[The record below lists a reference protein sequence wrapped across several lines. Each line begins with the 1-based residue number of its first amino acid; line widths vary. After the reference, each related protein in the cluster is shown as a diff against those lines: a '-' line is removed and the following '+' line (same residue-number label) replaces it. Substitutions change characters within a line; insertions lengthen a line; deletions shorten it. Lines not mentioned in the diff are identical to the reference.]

1 MSFTFE
7 AQVRSD
13 LGKGA
18 SRRLRHANKFPA
30 VIYGKGE
37 EAISIE
43 LEQNTINNAQA
54 GNAEFFSSVIT
65 LVVDGKEMAVTVQA
79 MQRHAFKPRI
89 QHIDF
94 MRA

>member
-7 AQVRSD
+7 AQVRTD

-18 SRRLRHANKFPA
+18 SRRLRHTNKFPA

-37 EAISIE
+37 EAVSIE
-43 LEQNTINNAQA
+43 LDQNSINNAQA
-54 GNAEFFSSVIT
+54 NAEFFSSVIT
-65 LVVDGKEMAVTVQA
+65 LVVDGKEVAVTVKA
-79 MQRHAFKPRI
+79 IQRHAFKPRI

-94 MRA
+94 IRA

>member
-7 AQVRSD
+7 AQVRTD

-18 SRRLRHANKFPA
+18 SRRLRHTNKFPA

-37 EAISIE
+37 EAVSIE
-43 LEQNTINNAQA
+43 LDHDTINNAQR
-54 GNAEFFSSVIT
+54 NEEFFSSVIT
-65 LVVDGKEMAVTVQA
+65 LVVDGKEVAVTVKDI
-79 MQRHAFKPRI
+79 QRHAFKPKV

-94 MRA
+94 IRA

>member
-7 AQVRSD
+7 AQVRTD

-43 LEQNTINNAQA
+43 LEHDLVNNAQA
-54 GNAEFFSSVIT
+54 ASDEFFSSVIT
-65 LVVDGKEMAVTVQA
+65 LVVDGKEVAVTVKA
-79 MQRHAFKPRI
+79 MQRHAFKPKL

-94 MRA
+94 IRA

>member
-43 LEQNTINNAQA
+43 LEHDVVNNAQRSE
-54 GNAEFFSSVIT
+54 EFFSSVIT
-65 LVVDGKEMAVTVQA
+65 LVVDGTEMAVTVKA
-79 MQRHAFKPRI
+79 LQRHAFKPKL

-94 MRA
+94 IRA

>member
-7 AQVRSD
+7 AQVRTD

-18 SRRLRHANKFPA
+18 SRRLRHTNKFPA

-37 EAISIE
+37 EAVSIE
-43 LEQNTINNAQA
+43 LDQDAVNNAQV
-54 GNAEFFSSVIT
+54 NPEFYSSVIT
-65 LVVDGKEMAVTVQA
+65 LVVDGKEVAVTVKA
-79 MQRHAFKPRI
+79 MQRHAFKPKL

-94 MRA
+94 IRA

>member
-7 AQVRSD
+7 AKVRSD

-30 VIYGKGE
+30 VIYGQGE

-43 LEQNTINNAQA
+43 LEHDLINNAQS

-65 LVVDGKEMAVTVQA
+65 LVVDGTEMAVTVKA
-79 MQRHAFKPRI
+79 MQRHAFKPKL

-94 MRA
+94 IRA

>member
-7 AQVRSD
+7 AQVRTDS
-13 LGKGA
+13 GKGA

-43 LEQNTINNAQA
+43 LEHDLVNNAQA
-54 GNAEFFSSVIT
+54 KEGFFESALT
-65 LVVDGKEMAVTVQA
+65 LVVDGKEIAVQVKA
-79 MQRHAFKPRI
+79 MQRHAFKPKL

-94 MRA
+94 IRV

>member
-43 LEQNTINNAQA
+43 LDHDIVNTAQRNEA
-54 GNAEFFSSVIT
+54 FFSSVIT
-65 LVVDGKEMAVTVQA
+65 LVVDGTEMAVTVKA
-79 MQRHAFKPRI
+79 MQRHAFKPKV

-94 MRA
+94 IRA